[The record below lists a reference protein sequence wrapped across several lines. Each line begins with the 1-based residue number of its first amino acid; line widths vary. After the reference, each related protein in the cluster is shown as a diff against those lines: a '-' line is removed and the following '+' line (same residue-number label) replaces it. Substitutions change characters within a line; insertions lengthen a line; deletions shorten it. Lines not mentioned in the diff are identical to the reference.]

1 MGGSCSICHQ
11 PTKYNPIVENKP
23 DSELEQNSL
32 KKPKPPESLF
42 SNTTGGASIDNSKGT
57 TVKPNNVEYRL
68 SNFSESDYTHY
79 LKLQKAMLLKN
90 IMNVKKSMFN
100 ELAYEGEFDEN
111 QKRHGKGMLQ
121 WPDGTIYLGEWIHNK
136 ATGKGILSF
145 SDSEHYEGMFLDNKF
160 DGEGNYI
167 DSKGRRFEGF
177 WAVNFP
183 DGDGTETHT
192 EGHKFEGNYRFG
204 KKNGQGK
211 IYFSDGSYF
220 TGFLNLFPKT

>member
-90 IMNVKKSMFN
+90 IMNVKKSMF
-100 ELAYEGEFDEN
+100 
-111 QKRHGKGMLQ
+111 
-121 WPDGTIYLGEWIHNK
+121 
-136 ATGKGILSF
+136 ILNNFYFTLLKSKTVF
-145 SDSEHYEGMFLDNKF
+145 FTFDNKLCF
-160 DGEGNYI
+160 
-167 DSKGRRFEGF
+167 GF
-177 WAVNFP
+177 FVN
-183 DGDGTETHT
+183 
-192 EGHKFEGNYRFG
+192 
-204 KKNGQGK
+204 
-211 IYFSDGSYF
+211 
-220 TGFLNLFPKT
+220 